1 MNLGNLRKSLQE
13 KYFSFLEYV
22 NNSFDVFKS
31 FVKKYPLI
39 VFLHF
44 LVSTILGLFIS
55 FVLWTPLRKMY
66 EAAFEYNKIQNKLTT
81 DKFILAMLTVVICLL
96 GYIAISGFI
105 EFIIVIIR
113 KKIGL
118 EIEEKIDE
126 FKVLEIIVKYLI
138 MVFINI
144 LVWTLLLIIAII
156 FSIVAS
162 PLVLIVMVLLILKIN
177 LLYFKQAYY
186 LREVNII
193 EAFKYNLHLSKGKRL
208 LIIIPLV
215 IIILITLLLNQFF
228 GWTLEIM
235 IKNPQLLVVVIS
247 IIAGIIKTISEIFV
261 VTLENVVYLNL
272 EYMDLKELKSEII

>member
-13 KYFSFLEYV
+13 KYFSFLEYG

-31 FVKKYPLI
+31 FVKKHPLI

-81 DKFILAMLTVVICLL
+81 DKFILAMLTVIICLL

-144 LVWTLLLIIAII
+144 LVWTVLLIIAII

-162 PLVLIVMVLLILKIN
+162 PLVLIAMVLLILKIN

-186 LREVNII
+186 LRDVNII

-215 IIILITLLLNQFF
+215 IIILITLLLNQFL
-228 GWTLEIM
+228 GWTLEI
-235 IKNPQLLVVVIS
+235 KQ
-247 IIAGIIKTISEIFV
+247 F
-261 VTLENVVYLNL
+261 
-272 EYMDLKELKSEII
+272 LKFL

>member
-96 GYIAISGFI
+96 G
-105 EFIIVIIR
+105 
-113 KKIGL
+113 
-118 EIEEKIDE
+118 
-126 FKVLEIIVKYLI
+126 
-138 MVFINI
+138 
-144 LVWTLLLIIAII
+144 
-156 FSIVAS
+156 
-162 PLVLIVMVLLILKIN
+162 
-177 LLYFKQAYY
+177 
-186 LREVNII
+186 
-193 EAFKYNLHLSKGKRL
+193 
-208 LIIIPLV
+208 
-215 IIILITLLLNQFF
+215 
-228 GWTLEIM
+228 
-235 IKNPQLLVVVIS
+235 
-247 IIAGIIKTISEIFV
+247 
-261 VTLENVVYLNL
+261 
-272 EYMDLKELKSEII
+272 

>member
-13 KYFSFLEYV
+13 KYFSFLEYG

-126 FKVLEIIVKYLI
+126 FTVLEIIVKYLI

-144 LVWTLLLIIAII
+144 LVWTVLLIIAII

-162 PLVLIVMVLLILKIN
+162 PLVLIVMILLILKIN
-177 LLYFKQAYY
+177 LLYF
-186 LREVNII
+186 N
-193 EAFKYNLHLSKGKRL
+193 
-208 LIIIPLV
+208 
-215 IIILITLLLNQFF
+215 T
-228 GWTLEIM
+228 
-235 IKNPQLLVVVIS
+235 IK
-247 IIAGIIKTISEIFV
+247 
-261 VTLENVVYLNL
+261 
-272 EYMDLKELKSEII
+272 

>member
-13 KYFSFLEYV
+13 KYFSFLEYG

-31 FVKKYPLI
+31 FVKKHPLI

-81 DKFILAMLTVVICLL
+81 DKFILAIVICLL

-118 EIEEKIDE
+118 EIEEKIE
-126 FKVLEIIVKYLI
+126 KFKVLEIIVKYLI

-144 LVWTLLLIIAII
+144 LVWTVLLIIAII

-162 PLVLIVMVLLILKIN
+162 PLVLIVMILLILKIN

-186 LREVNII
+186 LRDVNII

-215 IIILITLLLNQFF
+215 IIILITLLLNQFL